1 MRITVASSGGIAEN
15 KRRRVH
21 VLRGASVCSH
31 TEYWSQLLVH
41 RYSYFASFVR
51 SQHCRLLRSLLAAA
65 AAAPSFRL
73 SPLRT
78 RETREAVRVA
88 AAKIRERDSPC
99 YFSRRFQRHAD
110 GVCISLFGEKKKIFV
125 PWSRLRRSIFRDNIC
140 FPLKFL
146 ENFAR
151 GVLMKRYV
159 FLYVLLLYTS
169 FMIIYRFGKMSRIDT
184 LPHVYGERY
193 HIRKSYV
200 SCTERRTR
208 GGHDIYEF
216 GQRCSARPA
225 SFLSSSSLEW
235 RWLSSSKWVI
245 AVGGR
250 TTDGGGRRDDDRRR
264 RRRRVWVERSCH

>member
-78 RETREAVRVA
+78 RETREAVRVGT
-88 AAKIRERDSPC
+88 AKIRERDSPC

-110 GVCISLFGEKKKIFV
+110 GVCISLFGEKK
-125 PWSRLRRSIFRDNIC
+125 R
-140 FPLKFL
+140 
-146 ENFAR
+146 
-151 GVLMKRYV
+151 
-159 FLYVLLLYTS
+159 
-169 FMIIYRFGKMSRIDT
+169 
-184 LPHVYGERY
+184 
-193 HIRKSYV
+193 
-200 SCTERRTR
+200 
-208 GGHDIYEF
+208 
-216 GQRCSARPA
+216 
-225 SFLSSSSLEW
+225 SSSLDHGYGDRFSVITFVF
-235 RWLSSSKWVI
+235 RWNSWKISLV
-245 AVGGR
+245 AY
-250 TTDGGGRRDDDRRR
+250 
-264 RRRRVWVERSCH
+264 